1 MESYNDSGN
10 RTSELYLIKEEGIHH
25 LLMGNEAAA
34 RGAIEAGVHVA
45 IGYPGT
51 PSTEVIETLAR
62 QAAETGMQVEWAV
75 NEKVA
80 FDIATGVAYGGARC
94 LCTMKSAGIN
104 VASDSIVSV
113 AYGDIV
119 AGLVIYVADD
129 PGLHAGMEEQDSR
142 LFAAASLLPMI
153 DVSDSQDT
161 KDAIVNA
168 FEYSE
173 RERVPVIVRSTSR
186 VAHGKSPVRY
196 GAVQEVERKPHLERN
211 ISVYTRASPVW
222 CKTQHRNLNNKTEA
236 LKSSIEADHC
246 QLEIKPGQTHGVIA
260 SGVSWNY
267 LRDVLS
273 NTDIDV
279 ATLKAGAVNPLPST
293 LIKKLIDQVDHLL
306 VLEELEPYIELR
318 VKAMIADSPRQI
330 RVLGKQD
337 GTLQRVGEYD
347 YDLVEKA
354 VNRLTGADQ
363 PRDDELERHQVDA
376 ASLAPRRSL
385 PFCSG
390 CPHRGTYT
398 ALNQAIKELGYSQDE
413 VIVTGDIGCTILGM
427 HPPFNSC
434 WTEVSMGASI
444 GLAIGLKYAGN
455 EKPVVATIGDSTFF
469 HAGLPPMVN
478 AAWND
483 TNIVIA
489 VLDNQITGMT
499 GHQPSPSTGLNAVQ
513 KPVNVIKIE
522 DMIRASGIEKIVT
535 VDPFNLEESTEA
547 FKEVIRHEGPSAIIL
562 RAPCALVA
570 RRQRLTGKSSI
581 VEPEKCTGCMLCV
594 RNLSCPSMIILD
606 GKMVIDE
613 ATCDGCGL
621 CSQICPFQA
630 IVGGDKR

>member
-1 MESYNDSGN
+1 
-10 RTSELYLIKEEGIHH
+10 
-25 LLMGNEAAA
+25 MGNEAAA
-34 RGAIEAGVHVA
+34 RGAIEAGVLVA

-51 PSTEVIETLAR
+51 PSTEVIETLAHR
-62 QAAETGMQVEWAV
+62 AAETGMLVEWAV

-113 AYGDIV
+113 AYGDLV

-142 LFAAASLLPMI
+142 LFAVTSLLPMI

-173 RERVPVIVRSTSR
+173 KEKIPVMVRTTSR
-186 VAHGKSPVRY
+186 VAHGKSSVKY
-196 GAVQEVERKPHLERN
+196 GEVQIVEKKPHLERD

-222 CKTQHRNLNNKTEA
+222 CKTQHENLNNKTEA
-236 LKSSIEADHC
+236 LKSSLEADHC
-246 QLEIKPGQTHGVIA
+246 QLDIKPNHTYGVIA
-260 SGVSWNY
+260 SGISWNY

-273 NTDIDV
+273 NADIDV
-279 ATLKAGAVNPLPST
+279 ATLKAGSVNPLPSN
-293 LIKKLIDQVDHLL
+293 LIEKLIDQVDHLL

-318 VKAMIADSPRQI
+318 VKAMIADSSRQI

-337 GTLQRVGEYD
+337 GTLPRVGEYD

-354 VNRLTGADQ
+354 VNRFMGSDQ
-363 PRDDELERHQVDA
+363 PRDDDLERNQIDA
-376 ASLAPRRSL
+376 ARLAPRRSL
-385 PFCSG
+385 PFCPG
-390 CPHRGTYT
+390 CPHRGTYA
-398 ALNQAIKELGYSQDE
+398 ALNQAIKELGYKQDE

-434 WTEVSMGASI
+434 WTEVSMGASV

-469 HAGLPPMVN
+469 HAGLPPTVN

-499 GHQPSPSTGLNAVQ
+499 GHQPSPSTGVNAVQ

-522 DMIRASGIEKIVT
+522 NIVRATGVKKIVT

-547 FKEVIRHEGPSAIIL
+547 FKEVIQHKGPSAIIL

-570 RRQRLTGKSSI
+570 KRQRLTGKPSI
-581 VEPEKCTGCMLCV
+581 VDPEKCTGCMLCI
-594 RNLSCPSMIILD
+594 RNLSCPSMTVLD

-613 ATCDGCGL
+613 TTCVACGL
-621 CSQICPFQA
+621 CAQVCPFQA
-630 IVGGDKR
+630 ITGGDQ